1 MPKEK
6 ELYLSGYQKIIDLI
20 SLASEEL
27 SKEHKKLKEQI
38 PVGNTLDLVD
48 FLNDRDKRQVFD
60 RYLELP
66 DYVEVV
72 HRLYW
77 RCKNVLNKL
86 RYEQILIDGFM
97 DDLMWQDLGKI
108 DALVEISE
116 CIEVTKKHATD
127 KEQKEQ
133 NVIIYLESTFQELLE
148 QTELSTIALDNQDK
162 FICLY
167 TKMVMACSKD
177 CSEDCL
183 DLKRLDIL
191 KFFKEGYLN
200 AG

>member
-127 KEQKEQ
+127 KEQKRTEC
-133 NVIIYLESTFQELLE
+133 NYLFGKHVSRTIRTNRVIYYSL
-148 QTELSTIALDNQDK
+148 
-162 FICLY
+162 
-167 TKMVMACSKD
+167 
-177 CSEDCL
+177 
-183 DLKRLDIL
+183 R
-191 KFFKEGYLN
+191 
-200 AG
+200 